1 MSSLQNV
8 PDVQNVQS
16 ESAYLLEVSHLMK
29 EFAAQA
35 RHVRALFDV
44 NLDTRLGE
52 FLTILGPSG
61 CGKSTLLRC
70 IAGFERPTA
79 GEIRLDGRPVLR
91 PGLDRIMVFQ
101 GFEQLFPWFTVRDN
115 IVYALRVARIEK
127 SKLAAR
133 RLAEEYLSLVGLK
146 GFGDLYPHQLSGGMK
161 QRVAISRALSVRPR
175 ILLMDEPFGSLD
187 ALTRSTLQRELIR
200 IWQETRVT
208 ILFVTHNVE
217 EAILLGD
224 RIAVFSS
231 NPGTIIEVVS
241 NQLPRPR
248 SPEQADFGRM
258 WDYLHAL
265 LGFEQPTAN
274 QVAVTRLPALWGV
287 T

>member
-1 MSSLQNV
+1 MSSN
-8 PDVQNVQS
+8 
-16 ESAYLLEVSHLMK
+16 LLEVSHLVK
-29 EFAAQA
+29 EYTAQT
-35 RHVRALFDV
+35 RQVRALLDV
-44 NLDTRLGE
+44 NMGTRPGE

-70 IAGFERPTA
+70 IAGFEKPTG
-79 GEIRLDGRPVLR
+79 GEIRLEGRPVSR

-115 IVYALRVARIEK
+115 IVYALRVAWIERNRPAAR
-127 SKLAAR
+127 KLA
-133 RLAEEYLSLVGLK
+133 EDFLSLVGLE

-161 QRVAISRALSVRPR
+161 QRVAIARALSVRPR

-217 EAILLGD
+217 EAILLSD
-224 RIAVFSS
+224 RIAVFSQ
-231 NPGTIIEVVS
+231 NPGTIIEIVS
-241 NQLPRPR
+241 NPLPRPR
-248 SPEQADFGRM
+248 SPEQAGFGRM
-258 WDYLHAL
+258 WDYLHTL

-274 QVAVTRLPALWGV
+274 QVAVAGLPDLWGADAR
-287 T
+287 